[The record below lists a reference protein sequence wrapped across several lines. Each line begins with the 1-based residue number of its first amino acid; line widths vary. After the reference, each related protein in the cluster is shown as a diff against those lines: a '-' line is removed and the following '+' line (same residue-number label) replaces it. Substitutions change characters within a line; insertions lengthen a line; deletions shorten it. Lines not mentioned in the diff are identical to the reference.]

1 MNASILFIA
10 ILTLTLL
17 LIAYLAAGRWLQHR
31 SAWLTHHAEVDAVY
45 VLAGAATR
53 CERMDALLDWIRK
66 YDCRPAIVLIPED
79 RAAGSCP
86 NEKGELIPIAD
97 WQVERLGK
105 AYSDQDH
112 HRNQTCI
119 AGHKVTIVPGHYHG
133 TDGEMQA
140 LATYLESRPNL
151 RRVALITSRSH
162 IRRALKRARTHID
175 DPRIIGVLPT
185 REAITDYVPRRVFT
199 EYLQLLRDQFGLT
212 HAPFLHRGW
221 WMQRVPRAR

>member
-45 VLAGAATR
+45 VLAGAASR
-53 CERMDALLDWIRK
+53 RERMDALLGWIGK
-66 YDCRPAIVLIPED
+66 YDCRPVTILIPED
-79 RAAGSCP
+79 RAAGSCL
-86 NEKGELIPIAD
+86 NEKGELIPIAQ
-97 WQVERLGK
+97 WQIERLRN
-105 AYSDQDH
+105 AYSDQAH
-112 HRNQTCI
+112 HRNPTCI

-140 LATYLESRPNL
+140 LANYLEPNPSL

-162 IRRALKRARTHID
+162 LRRALGRAKTHID
-175 DPRIIGVLPT
+175 EPRIIGALPARGT
-185 REAITDYVPRRVFT
+185 IGDYVPRRVFT
-199 EYLQLLRDQFGLT
+199 EYLQLLRDQLGLT

-221 WMQRVPRAR
+221 WMQ